1 MQSTRSA
8 LVETKHSLLHSLQIC
23 ITKTIFVIM
32 VMSPTRS
39 LSLFET
45 YNVSVTGQNKFE
57 AKFFPPGIRFKNL
70 QSKIHFGKPTNL
82 RRKLFSF

>member
-1 MQSTRSA
+1 
-8 LVETKHSLLHSLQIC
+8 
-23 ITKTIFVIM
+23 M

-70 QSKIHFGKPTNL
+70 QPKIHFGKSTNL